1 MATRSLHPAIDA
13 GIAPTSPDFAGGVL
27 VCACS
32 ERPVRVRIEGQVA
45 HNHACGCTKCW
56 KPDGATFSIVAVAP
70 TDKVT
75 VLENGDKLRV
85 VDASA
90 LIQRHACTGCGVHMH
105 GPVEREHP
113 FKGLSFVHPERFE
126 GSGWAQPGFAAF
138 VSSIIESGVDA
149 SEMDGIRSRLREV
162 GLEPYDSL
170 NPALMDYIATWT
182 VEHRAKSSSQEAA
195 RAAN

>member
-1 MATRSLHPAIDA
+1 MATRALHPAIDA
-13 GIAPTSPDFAGGVL
+13 GIAPTSPDFVGGTL

-32 ERPVRVRIEGQVA
+32 DRPVKVRVEGQIA
-45 HNHACGCTKCW
+45 HDHACGCTKCW
-56 KPDGATFSIVAVAP
+56 KPDGAAFSIVAVAP

-90 LIQRHACTGCGVHMH
+90 LIQRHACTGCGIHMH

-113 FKGLSFVHPERFE
+113 FKGLSFIHPERFE
-126 GSGWAQPGFAAF
+126 ESGWAQPGFAAF
-138 VSSIIESGVDA
+138 VSSVIEAGVDA
-149 SEMDGIRSRLREV
+149 SEMDSIRGRLREA

-182 VEHRAKSSSQEAA
+182 VEHRARSSSEEAA
-195 RAAN
+195 RAAT